1 SPVFEVAER
10 VLDTLIGVSIAW
22 VFSYVLPSWERT
34 QVGALVARTL
44 AAQEKHAQLALALAQ
59 PQAGDDHA
67 ELAWRLARRE
77 AYDSL
82 SALVQA
88 VQRSLSEPRAVR
100 PPLQDLERLLGHG
113 YQLLAQLTAIKT
125 MLLQRRDR
133 LDFAR
138 LQPRLE
144 QAKQAIAGALQQG
157 APQPSASPALMEP
170 FPMLAVPDV
179 LEQDL
184 TPWMQRR
191 LQLAVDTAGE
201 LQADA
206 GRVMLR

>member
-1 SPVFEVAER
+1 
-10 VLDTLIGVSIAW
+10 
-22 VFSYVLPSWERT
+22 
-34 QVGALVARTL
+34 
-44 AAQEKHAQLALALAQ
+44 
-59 PQAGDDHA
+59 
-67 ELAWRLARRE
+67 RLARRE

-133 LDFAR
+133 LNFTR

-144 QAKQAIAGALQQG
+144 EARQAIAGALKQG
-157 APQPSASPALMEP
+157 APQPPASAMPDESS
-170 FPMLAVPDV
+170 PMLAVPDAA
-179 LEQDL
+179 EGDL
-184 TPWMQRR
+184 TPWMERR
-191 LQLAVDTAGE
+191 LQLAVDIAGE

-206 GRVMLR
+206 GRAASPQARS